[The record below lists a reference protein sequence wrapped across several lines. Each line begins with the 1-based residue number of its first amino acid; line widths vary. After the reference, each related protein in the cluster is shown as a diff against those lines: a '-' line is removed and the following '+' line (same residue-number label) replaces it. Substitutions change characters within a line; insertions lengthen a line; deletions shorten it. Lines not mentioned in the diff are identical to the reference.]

1 MSDTVQEP
9 VFCYARAGR
18 IARHLRLEIDKRLA
32 AASLASKRTLVVEN
46 GLSR

>member
-9 VFCYARAGR
+9 VFQYARDR
-18 IARHLRLEIDKRLA
+18 IARFLRLEIDKRLA
-32 AASLASKRTLVVEN
+32 AASLARKRTLVVEN

>member
-18 IARHLRLEIDKRLA
+18 IARYLRLEIDKRLGISCEEED
-32 AASLASKRTLVVEN
+32 AS
-46 GLSR
+46 G